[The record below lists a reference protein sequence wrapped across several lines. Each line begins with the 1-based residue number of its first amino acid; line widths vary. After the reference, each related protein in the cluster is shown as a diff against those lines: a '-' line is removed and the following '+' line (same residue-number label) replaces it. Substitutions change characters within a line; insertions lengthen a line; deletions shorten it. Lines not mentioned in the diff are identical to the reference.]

1 MSEPSSAAAP
11 ETSGRID
18 DIDPPWRAR
27 PAIMAGGCALAGVI
41 FHNLLDSDGA
51 EALAAFVAVAT
62 IAFVLTAEQR
72 RLHWAMLF
80 ALGWGAVIALIV
92 ENNRGYSVN
101 GSPFEWPFWSGL
113 LAVSVAAPLFQGWR
127 DQAAGATDWRLTRL
141 TYARLHLHGWTD
153 AVIGAAA
160 GAFVGIAFALAFLIA
175 GLFDLIG
182 IRAISELLREG
193 WFAWGLAGAAFGG
206 AVGLLRERDR
216 LVANL
221 QRLVTVVLGV
231 LAPVLAVAL
240 ALFLVSLVGTG
251 FQRLW
256 ASGFSTAGLMLGAS
270 AFAVLLANAVIGNG
284 ADERAGN
291 PLLRWAAPVLVAI
304 VLPLAAI
311 AWYAMHLRVLQYG
324 WTPERLW
331 GFVAVVVALAY
342 GLAGAWAVVRGRR
355 DFDDVLRPLQQK
367 LAIGLMLLATFLA
380 LPIMDFGAISTRD
393 QLARLNGGAV
403 KPEKFD
409 WAAMAF
415 DFGPEG
421 REALERLAKSAKTD
435 EADAAKVALAAKSR
449 WELGDPY
456 SRDALVVRPIEKMV
470 RVVPADRPL
479 PAAAL
484 EQLRSDSP
492 CRARPC
498 VAQWLDDRT
507 IAVVGRYQDD
517 GELNAQLLVAVNP
530 APDGTPRWDLRA
542 PGIDGARE
550 ARNDSAVDL
559 DRARI
564 STRRVEQYQ
573 IVVDG
578 QPLGRPFD
586 WPVAPPRP

>member
-1 MSEPSSAAAP
+1 MSEPSVAAAP
-11 ETSGRID
+11 APSARID
-18 DIDPPWRAR
+18 DIDPPWPAR
-27 PAIMAGGCALAGVI
+27 PAIMAGVCALAGVI
-41 FHNLLDSDGA
+41 FHNLVERDNA

-80 ALGWGAVIALIV
+80 AAGWGAVIALIV

-113 LAVSVAAPLFQGWR
+113 LAVAVAAPLFQGWR
-127 DQAAGATDWRLTRL
+127 DEAVSARDWRLTRL
-141 TYARLHLHGWTD
+141 SYARLHLHGWTD

-216 LVANL
+216 LVGNL
-221 QRLVTVVLGV
+221 QRLVTVVLSV

-240 ALFLVSLVGTG
+240 ALFLVSLLGTG
-251 FQRLW
+251 FTRLW

-284 ADERAGN
+284 VEDRATN
-291 PLLRWAAPVLVAI
+291 PLLRWAAPVLAAI

-311 AWYAMHLRVLQYG
+311 AFYAMHLRVLQYG

-331 GFVAVVVALAY
+331 GFVAVVIALAY
-342 GLAGAWAVVRGRR
+342 GLAGLWAVVRGRR
-355 DFDDVLRPLQQK
+355 DFDDELRPLQLK

-393 QLARLNGGAV
+393 QLARLESGQV

-421 REALERLAKSAKTD
+421 REALKRLARSANKD
-435 EADAAKVALAAKSR
+435 FADPAQVALASDDR
-449 WELGDPY
+449 WALGYGNEQAPQ
-456 SRDALVVRPIEKMV
+456 VMRPIEKMV
-470 RVVPADRPL
+470 RVLPADRPL
-479 PAAAL
+479 TKEMYERLRDNGMCRRSTCIVRWQSDTKVAIIGRFRADAAIEVQWLELDAKTRRWQNRFNPPVATRDGEGPPQAKLDNASVTTRQVVL
-484 EQLRSDSP
+484 EQL
-492 CRARPC
+492 
-498 VAQWLDDRT
+498 
-507 IAVVGRYQDD
+507 
-517 GELNAQLLVAVNP
+517 
-530 APDGTPRWDLRA
+530 
-542 PGIDGARE
+542 
-550 ARNDSAVDL
+550 
-559 DRARI
+559 
-564 STRRVEQYQ
+564 
-573 IVVDG
+573 VVDG
-578 QPLGRPFD
+578 QPVGDPY
-586 WPVAPPRP
+586 PRP